1 MEQFGVLVEQIR
13 DFMWGWP
20 LLIMLLGTHLFL
32 TFRLRFIQLHT
43 PKAIKLS
50 VTKDRESQGEIS
62 QFSALAT
69 SLAATIG
76 TGNIVGVATAVAVG
90 GPGAVL
96 WTWLT
101 GVLGIATKY
110 AEGVLAVKYRVKNKD
125 GSFSGGPMYALEY
138 GLKNK
143 PLAVLF
149 AVFTAVAAFGIGSSI
164 QANSLTAAVHDTF
177 GFDKMYIAAVVFI
190 LAAAVILGGLK
201 SIARVCN
208 SLVPFMAI
216 FYVAGCF
223 YILSVG
229 YATLVDTL
237 ILIVKTAFT
246 GQAATG
252 GFIGS
257 TIMIAAR
264 SGVARG
270 LFSNESGM
278 GSAPIAAAAAQTRN
292 PVRQGLVS
300 STGTFWDTVVVC
312 ALTGLVLV
320 NTGVWQS
327 GAKGVIITKL
337 AFENI
342 PHYGG
347 LFLCVAL
354 VTFTFSTIIGWS
366 YYAEKATEYLFG
378 RKAVLYYRLVYLVTV
393 YLGCVLSMDLVWN
406 MGDVFNGLMAIPNLI
421 ALVFLSGV
429 VVAETRKYLWSGNID
444 AYSDDEIRE
453 AKEKN

>member
-1 MEQFGVLVEQIR
+1 MEQFSAVVKQIS

-20 LLIMLLGTHLFL
+20 LLMMLLGTHLFL
-32 TFRLRFIQLHT
+32 TIRLRFIQIYT

-50 VTKDRESQGEIS
+50 VTKDKGSEGEIS
-62 QFSALAT
+62 QFSALVT

-76 TGNIVGVATAVAVG
+76 TGNVVGVATAVALG

-110 AEGVLAVKYRVKNKD
+110 SEGVLAVKYRVKNED
-125 GSFSGGPMYALEY
+125 GSFSGGPMYALEH

-143 PLAVLF
+143 PLAILF
-149 AVFTAVAAFGIGSSI
+149 AVFTAVASFGIGSSI
-164 QANSLTAAVHDTF
+164 QANSLTAAVQDTF
-177 GFDKMYIAAVVFI
+177 GFDKTYIAVVVFV
-190 LAAAVILGGLK
+190 LSAAVILGDLK

-208 SLVPFMAI
+208 ALVPFMAV
-216 FYVAGCF
+216 FYISGCV
-223 YILSVG
+223 YILSQG
-229 YATLVDTL
+229 YSNLLDTLV
-237 ILIVKTAFT
+237 LIVKSAFT

-270 LFSNESGM
+270 LFSNESGL

-300 STGTFWDTVVVC
+300 STGTFWDTVVIC

-327 GAKGVIITKL
+327 GAKGVAMSKL

-342 PHYGG
+342 PQVGG
-347 LFLCVAL
+347 LFLCIAL

-366 YYAEKATEYLFG
+366 YYGEKATEYILG
-378 RKAVLYYRLVYLVTV
+378 RKAVLYYRLVYLITV
-393 YLGCVLSMDLVWN
+393 LLGCLLSMDLVWN
-406 MGDVFNGLMAIPNLI
+406 LGDIFNGLMAVPNLI
-421 ALVFLSGV
+421 ALVLLSGV
-429 VVAETRKYLWSGNID
+429 IVAETKKYLWSGYLD
-444 AYSDDEIRE
+444 ATADEETRK
-453 AKEKN
+453 AG